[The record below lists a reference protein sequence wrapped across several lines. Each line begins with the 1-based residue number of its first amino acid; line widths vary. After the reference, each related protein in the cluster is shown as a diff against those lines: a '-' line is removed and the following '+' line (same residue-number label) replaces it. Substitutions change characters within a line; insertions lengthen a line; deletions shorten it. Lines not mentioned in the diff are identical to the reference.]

1 LNILLRGGSLKSN
14 SAKNQ
19 RALMIYNFFSRA
31 TMNIGMSYNGVYA
44 AEVIGLKSDEFGI
57 VGAISTILTQLT
69 QPIWG
74 RISDKKNVRK
84 YFIAIGELGAGII
97 IALTF
102 TLKSFPQYL
111 LASAIL
117 WIMWSGAYTCLQAL
131 LGDITVKSGRGSMI
145 GSMEFVGG
153 MGAIVAVTIVGSL
166 IDAYGYI
173 SALITSVVCTAI
185 AVIPI
190 LTIRENVESEVGG
203 EKTSWKMDVTRDYK
217 MYLALST
224 IWWGVMSISWP
235 LFSLM
240 QVKVFNLS
248 KTEIAIISVAG
259 SFGQMIMMP
268 VWGKLADRYG
278 RRKLIVL
285 ACASTS
291 IWSLAYA
298 ISQNYIQLLIL
309 NTIGSV
315 LGSSINIIPWI
326 YLLDVTPKKRSRATL
341 IALYNTVTGFSQAI
355 GQYVGGEIAIQI
367 GLRETM
373 MLNSAMR
380 LIFAIPMLILRETLT
395 RRQ

>member
-1 LNILLRGGSLKSN
+1 M
-14 SAKNQ
+14 A
-19 RALMIYNFFSRA
+19 
-31 TMNIGMSYNGVYA
+31 
-44 AEVIGLKSDEFGI
+44 
-57 VGAISTILTQLT
+57 
-69 QPIWG
+69 
-74 RISDKKNVRK
+74 
-84 YFIAIGELGAGII
+84 
-97 IALTF
+97 
-102 TLKSFPQYL
+102 
-111 LASAIL
+111 
-117 WIMWSGAYTCLQAL
+117 
-131 LGDITVKSGRGSMI
+131 
-145 GSMEFVGG
+145 
-153 MGAIVAVTIVGSL
+153 
-166 IDAYGYI
+166 
-173 SALITSVVCTAI
+173 SVVFTAI

-217 MYLALST
+217 IYLALST

-309 NTIGSV
+309 NTIGSI